1 MTDKEAAM
9 YLWNVYVNGKFIG
22 TVNETCESSAIC
34 GAFAKFDLDEDA
46 RVSVS
51 KR

>member
-1 MTDKEAAM
+1 MTAKETKM
-9 YLWNVYVNGKFIG
+9 YEWNVYVNGKFIG

-34 GAFAKFDLDEDA
+34 GAHAKFDIDDDA